1 MDTQE
6 HRTASVN
13 VIAAGTFAS
22 SFATHA
28 DALAAAREL
37 RTHGFVVQVRSVDG
51 RWLNE
56 SRGRTAMPTAEV
68 PRYESRLKANA
79 TAFDGAYEGFTPDS
93 AP

>member
-1 MDTQE
+1 MDTKE
-6 HRTASVN
+6 HRTAS

-22 SFATHA
+22 SFSTHA
-28 DALAAAREL
+28 DAQAAARES

-56 SRGRTAMPTAEV
+56 SRGRTAMPTAEI
-68 PRYESRLKANA
+68 PRYESRLKAIV